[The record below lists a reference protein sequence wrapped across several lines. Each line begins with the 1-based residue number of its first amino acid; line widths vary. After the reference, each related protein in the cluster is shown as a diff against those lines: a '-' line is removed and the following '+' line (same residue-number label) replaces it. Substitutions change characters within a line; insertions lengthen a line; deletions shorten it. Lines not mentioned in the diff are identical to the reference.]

1 MRPRATFMSDGPTLS
16 EFMRHLQAILDESQE
31 IPDRTERETRQLQ
44 IESTIQEAIIFG
56 NRYRELVEHGIDPLR
71 VVQSSERDGI
81 PQHVSKVESL
91 NVGNAHCSGC
101 GAHLDNDLDFCVS
114 CGAKR

>member
-1 MRPRATFMSDGPTLS
+1 MSDGPTLS

-31 IPDRTERETRQLQ
+31 IPDRIDRETRQLQ

-56 NRYRELVEHGIDPLR
+56 NRYRELVEHGVDPLR
-71 VVQSSERDGI
+71 VVQPSERDGI

-91 NVGNAHCSGC
+91 NIGQSQCSEC